1 LKPDQTK
8 DQKRDEKRKPR
19 RRWRP
24 GIKWSLFASFLTFS
38 LILVAL
44 LWTFQI
50 VFLDRFYRAIKTSQI
65 RRTAATIAE
74 NINHTELDTLI
85 TQIAQHGDFSIR
97 IVTISGNDLASFEIG
112 PASLINH
119 LPLNSLFELY
129 DKTKAAGGEYLE
141 YYDRLEPETGRYD
154 ARQFAG
160 NALPGGGRASLIY
173 CRLVTLD
180 NGTSA
185 VILLNTLLTPVTAT
199 VETLRVQLIYISV
212 ILIVLSLVLALILS
226 RRIARPIIQINE
238 TSKEMAAGWFDVH
251 FQAAD
256 YREISELADTLNHT
270 ARELG
275 RVEALRR
282 ELIANISHD
291 LRTPLTMIRGYAEV
305 MRDLP
310 GENNPEIIQ
319 VIIDEANRLTNL
331 VNSILDLS
339 RLQAGA
345 ANLEK
350 TEYNL
355 TRSVRD
361 SVDRVRKM
369 TEAEGYQIA
378 FAADQDVRV
387 RADPARIEQVIY
399 NLLTNAVHYAGPDRR
414 IDVVQT
420 VKDGMVKIAVTD
432 YGEGIDPD
440 ELPYIWDRYYKSDK
454 THRRAV
460 VGSGLGLS
468 IVKSILEQHE
478 ARFGVESTPGQGS
491 TFWFELPVS
500 HNPQPEEF

>member
-1 LKPDQTK
+1 
-8 DQKRDEKRKPR
+8 
-19 RRWRP
+19 
-24 GIKWSLFASFLTFS
+24 
-38 LILVAL
+38 
-44 LWTFQI
+44 
-50 VFLDRFYRAIKTSQI
+50 
-65 RRTAATIAE
+65 
-74 NINHTELDTLI
+74 
-85 TQIAQHGDFSIR
+85 
-97 IVTISGNDLASFEIG
+97 
-112 PASLINH
+112 
-119 LPLNSLFELY
+119 
-129 DKTKAAGGEYLE
+129 
-141 YYDRLEPETGRYD
+141 
-154 ARQFAG
+154 
-160 NALPGGGRASLIY
+160 
-173 CRLVTLD
+173 
-180 NGTSA
+180 
-185 VILLNTLLTPVTAT
+185 
-199 VETLRVQLIYISV
+199 
-212 ILIVLSLVLALILS
+212 
-226 RRIARPIIQINE
+226 
-238 TSKEMAAGWFDVH
+238 M
-251 FQAAD
+251 
-256 YREISELADTLNHT
+256 
-270 ARELG
+270 
-275 RVEALRR
+275 EALRR

-387 RADPARIEQVIY
+387 RAAPARIDQVIY